1 MELPYAAL
9 DVAALL
15 SFRDLGIRA
24 EAALLEKIWAEE
36 QTFLAPDLAKSRR
49 TFLLDVAYWSLY
61 LREKPCIDR
70 EFPVIQRD
78 AADCGAHLSEES
90 FLSDFSNLDLYFK
103 EVRFRLRF
111 FSDCGYVR
119 IKLRTLL
126 KQYGY
131 RRRSAKL
138 LEHLEL
144 SNDNGTVVLSAQ
156 EQYLSNDNISEII
169 GGRFK
174 VLGKVIGVCKER
186 SDSIDLL
193 RKTSLSIL
201 SEELLSEMF
210 SGFQGAELSQFN
222 LPPFKTKIDG
232 PALIV
237 IPIAIYA

>member
-1 MELPYAAL
+1 MGLPYAAL

-70 EFPVIQRD
+70 EFPIIQRD

-90 FLSDFSNLDLYFK
+90 FLSDFSYLDLYFK

-138 LEHLEL
+138 LEHLEQCMAFYQL
-144 SNDNGTVVLSAQ
+144 Q
-156 EQYLSNDNISEII
+156 PYLRGGIPCKLSEI
-169 GGRFK
+169 
-174 VLGKVIGVCKER
+174 
-186 SDSIDLL
+186 SIDEMVVF
-193 RKTSLSIL
+193 RL
-201 SEELLSEMF
+201 SEEEHLS
-210 SGFQGAELSQFN
+210 
-222 LPPFKTKIDG
+222 
-232 PALIV
+232 
-237 IPIAIYA
+237 

>member
-1 MELPYAAL
+1 MGLPYAAL

-24 EAALLEKIWAEE
+24 ESALLEKIWAEE

-78 AADCGAHLSEES
+78 AA
-90 FLSDFSNLDLYFK
+90 LSDFSNLDLYFK

-138 LEHLEL
+138 LEHLEQCMAFYQL
-144 SNDNGTVVLSAQ
+144 Q
-156 EQYLSNDNISEII
+156 PYLRGGIPCKLSEI
-169 GGRFK
+169 
-174 VLGKVIGVCKER
+174 
-186 SDSIDLL
+186 SIDEMVVF
-193 RKTSLSIL
+193 RLSDEKHL
-201 SEELLSEMF
+201 S
-210 SGFQGAELSQFN
+210 
-222 LPPFKTKIDG
+222 
-232 PALIV
+232 
-237 IPIAIYA
+237 